1 MKMNDTIY
9 NAFDFFDTVIHRNC
23 HPEVILFS
31 WAKEVANKLK
41 YRVSP
46 SQIYKIRKRIEIQY
60 KKEENIEELKYSY
73 LLEKIYEEISKI
85 CKIEYT
91 GLEFVFLTRKI
102 ELNIEIENIYLD
114 DDTVELIKSNKSKGQ
129 KNILISDF
137 YADTKFITDILKS
150 LDIYEYFDEIFISS
164 DYGVRKSSGNL
175 YKVVTKKLGI
185 PMGNLKMIGDNI
197 ESDYNIPKSM
207 GIEAIHREYH
217 DNNTIITNK
226 ELSKMYDEILFSNS
240 NEKPFNGFLEDIV
253 YFISKLHER
262 LVKNGVKKVSFCSR
276 EGQLLKVLFDMY
288 QEIFFKNDIIESKYL
303 YVSRRSTLYP
313 SFSKDLD
320 TENFEIIFRQ
330 CKRISLENFLANLD
344 ISDDDIN
351 KIAYQMEVDSNIELE
366 SESKLLKKLKNNQ
379 LFAKLYLEKKKLSE
393 VFSEYIS
400 EFLDNDILN
409 LVDVGWKGTIQDNIQ
424 KSLPKLNIRG
434 YYLGLIFNDY
444 SFVQKENK
452 TALLFTDYPNKSL
465 GFDILYRN
473 FGFYE
478 EIFVA
483 NHGPVIGYE
492 KKGDGIIPIFDMD
505 KKHTN
510 IYRFVKEYQEKM
522 IVGYSELLESY
533 KKTCYLPNEK
543 YILTLEKSLKKEC
556 LFIPKIIDLE
566 SKLKANTEENF
577 GNIKENNE
585 IKQVNFK
592 RVLKTRKDFLWVD
605 YYYKLVP
612 FKILANALCRLIYR
626 IKWFQYIYG
635 RK

>member
-1 MKMNDTIY
+1 MEWKTLLATTRLSDKDSN
-9 NAFDFFDTVIHRNC
+9 HRNEFDDDYKRIVTSPAFRRLQDKTQVFPLERLDFI
-23 HPEVILFS
+23 HTRLTHS
-31 WAKEVANKLK
+31 LEVAMIARTL
-41 YRVSP
+41 VSEIVRLLQQDSLTETDSSKQEMIEHQSDIARIVECASLLHDIGNP
-46 SQIYKIRKRIEIQY
+46 PYGHFGEDIIRQWFKKNLPRILAEH
-60 KKEENIEELKYSY
+60 SDVAD
-73 LLEKIYEEISKI
+73 
-85 CKIEYT
+85 
-91 GLEFVFLTRKI
+91 EFLASPYVH
-102 ELNIEIENIYLD
+102 
-114 DDTVELIKSNKSKGQ
+114 
-129 KNILISDF
+129 DF
-137 YADTKFITDILKS
+137 YHFEGNAQS
-150 LDIYEYFDEIFISS
+150 LRI
-164 DYGVRKSSGNL
+164 
-175 YKVVTKKLGI
+175 
-185 PMGNLKMIGDNI
+185 
-197 ESDYNIPKSM
+197 
-207 GIEAIHREYH
+207 
-217 DNNTIITNK
+217 
-226 ELSKMYDEILFSNS
+226 
-240 NEKPFNGFLEDIV
+240 
-253 YFISKLHER
+253 ISKLHER

-483 NHGPVIGYE
+483 DHGPVIGYE